1 LSHNI
6 QKITP
11 TTFRYD
17 RTDAGV
23 ARITLDRPERL
34 NALTFEVYRE
44 LTDTFA
50 ALRDENDVRVVVITG
65 SGRAFC
71 SGGDVHDI
79 IGELFSRN
87 MEGLLEFT
95 RMTCQLVRNIRALA
109 KPVIASLNGTTAGAG
124 ACIALASDIR
134 IASEEARI
142 AFLFVKVG
150 LSGADMGAAYLL
162 PRVVGL
168 AKATELLYTG
178 DFISADEAERIG
190 LYNRVVP
197 SEQLVDATNEFAERL
212 ADGPAFALAKT
223 KEMLN
228 RELDMNLEAALE
240 CEAQAQA
247 ICMQHPDYREAYEA
261 FVGKRA
267 PKFK

>member
-1 LSHNI
+1 MKAPL
-6 QKITP
+6 
-11 TTFRYD
+11 TFNYD
-17 RTDAGV
+17 QTAGGV
-23 ARITLDRPERL
+23 ATITLNRPERL

-50 ALRDENDVRVVVITG
+50 ALRHEKDIRVVVITG
-65 SGRAFC
+65 TGRAFC
-71 SGGDVHDI
+71 SGGDVKDI
-79 IGELFSRN
+79 IGELFSRD

-95 RMTCQLVRNIRALA
+95 KMTCELIRNIRVLP

-124 ACIALASDIR
+124 ACIALAADFR
-134 IASEEARI
+134 IATEDARI
-142 AFLFVKVG
+142 AFLFTKVG
-150 LSGADMGAAYLL
+150 LAGADMGAAYLL

-168 AKATELLYTG
+168 SKATELLYTG
-178 DFISADEAERIG
+178 DFISATEAERIG

-197 SEQLVDATNEFAERL
+197 STELNATTQSLAERL
-212 ADGPAFALAKT
+212 AQGPGFALAKT

-228 RELDMNLEAALE
+228 RELDMNLETALE

-261 FVGKRA
+261 FVAKRT
-267 PKFK
+267 PKFE